1 MRTFRICATPC
12 LHNSREHLSFSKD
25 WTTVNMVVFPLD
37 MSLSWSN
44 FMGQLMFAN
53 KSFGLLKELAIDSE
67 FITNPS
73 MKSNEQKMISLCRKF
88 KGKEK
93 T

>member
-1 MRTFRICATPC
+1 
-12 LHNSREHLSFSKD
+12 
-25 WTTVNMVVFPLD
+25 
-37 MSLSWSN
+37 
-44 FMGQLMFAN
+44 MGQLMFAN

>member
-1 MRTFRICATPC
+1 MRTFRICATLC
-12 LHNSREHLSFSKD
+12 LHNIRENVSFSKD
-25 WTTVNMVVFPLD
+25 WTTVNMVVFPLE
-37 MSLSWSN
+37 MSLYGSN

-53 KSFGLLKELAIDSE
+53 KSFAILKELAINSE

-73 MKSNEQKMISLCRKF
+73 MKSNVQKMITLCQKF
-88 KGKEK
+88 KEKEK

>member
-1 MRTFRICATPC
+1 
-12 LHNSREHLSFSKD
+12 
-25 WTTVNMVVFPLD
+25 
-37 MSLSWSN
+37 
-44 FMGQLMFAN
+44 MGQLMFAN

-73 MKSNEQKMISLCRKF
+73 MKSNEQKMISLCRKL